1 MYNCEKCCVVVETS
15 LGRWS
20 LQATTTTIQTILL
33 LLVAKILLKQ
43 QSKSNKNTKTTIIL
57 IAANM
62 LQQQRTTIKMLAT
75 LPLDRHRAKSVMIAI
90 CNNSNN
96 AES

>member
-20 LQATTTTIQTILL
+20 LQATTTTIQTM

-75 LPLDRHRAKSVMIAI
+75 LPLDRHGAKSVMIAI
-90 CNNSNN
+90 CNNSNK